1 MNSFMNSHLL
11 ISRFFSMVCLALL
24 QQHVFAGMPDCEKK
38 LSGAFDQKVCSHQEL
53 KDLNQQIREKY
64 LNAQLMSN
72 APLKLLET
80 SNRAWEKYV
89 KSCKSVQCIHREFEQ
104 RIDDLTFFTTI
115 NQSLTQHYIRYKS
128 AAIDSQMTHI
138 QLQQLDKNRIKIE
151 GIQYRSPNNSEA
163 TRIAYLRSYS
173 SPDHLTD
180 ITDLENKCIY
190 SLIRTD
196 HTLEFQS
203 EDPKCQRFV
212 GLYKLYD

>member
-1 MNSFMNSHLL
+1 MDSHLFARYSFATL
-11 ISRFFSMVCLALL
+11 CLVML
-24 QQHVFAGMPDCEKK
+24 QQQAFAEMPDCEKK
-38 LSGAFDQKVCSHQEL
+38 LSSAFEQKVCRHEIL
-53 KDLNQQIREKY
+53 KDLNLQIKEKY

-72 APLKLLET
+72 APLRLLET

-89 KSCKSVQCIHREFEQ
+89 KSCKTTQCIHREFEQ
-104 RIDDLTFFTTI
+104 RVDDLTFFTTI

-128 AAIDSQMTHI
+128 AVLDAQMTHI

-163 TRIAYLRSYS
+163 TRISYLRSYT

-180 ITDLENKCIY
+180 ITDLENKCSY
-190 SLIRTD
+190 DLTRTE